1 MHFAAN
7 CELVSASVCVCTK
20 CNQIKNAD
28 ACEHVS
34 NCDVIL
40 MCLCLQEARCGYA
53 IILMA
58 LYWCTE
64 CMPLAVT
71 ALLPVILFP
80 MMGIMK
86 GGDVG
91 SFFSTSVLHKYILI
105 TQHSNYV
112 KRSLL
117 QQEII
122 E

>member
-1 MHFAAN
+1 
-7 CELVSASVCVCTK
+7 
-20 CNQIKNAD
+20 
-28 ACEHVS
+28 
-34 NCDVIL
+34 

-105 TQHSNYV
+105 TQHSSYVNYYF
-112 KRSLL
+112 LL

>member
-1 MHFAAN
+1 
-7 CELVSASVCVCTK
+7 
-20 CNQIKNAD
+20 
-28 ACEHVS
+28 
-34 NCDVIL
+34 

-91 SFFSTSVLHKYILI
+91 LFFSTSVLHKYILI
-105 TQHSNYV
+105 TQHSNNV

-122 E
+122 A

>member
-1 MHFAAN
+1 
-7 CELVSASVCVCTK
+7 
-20 CNQIKNAD
+20 
-28 ACEHVS
+28 
-34 NCDVIL
+34 

-105 TQHSNYV
+105 TQHSNNV

-122 E
+122 A